1 MIKLILFNL
10 VLASNNYLEAIDT
23 AGKLLYNNSQL
34 KLNIDN
40 YTYYLEYNLINK
52 DFKPIVGTTFK
63 LLDIAIK
70 QKIEWRYTW

>member
-1 MIKLILFNL
+1 MIKLVLFNM
-10 VLASNNYLEAIDT
+10 VLASNNYLEAFDT